1 MANCI
6 TVIYQKDK
14 TGRTTATTAVYET
27 DRRKAAPSELSS
39 KLYGAW

>member
-14 TGRTTATTAVYET
+14 TERTAAVYET